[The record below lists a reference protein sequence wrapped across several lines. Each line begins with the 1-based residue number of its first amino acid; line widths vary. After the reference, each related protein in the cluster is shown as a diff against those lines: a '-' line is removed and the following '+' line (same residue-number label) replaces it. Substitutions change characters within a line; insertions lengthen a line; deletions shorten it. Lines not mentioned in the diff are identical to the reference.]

1 MSKEIYFYD
10 ASDVRRRV
18 KEFYFYDGSDVRR
31 KVKEAYFYDGSGVRR
46 QFFASA
52 PPNVLSGT
60 MTAGTSSNF
69 VGFSKSPASPVFG
82 SCSPIPSIGN
92 YTLCYCAS
100 ISINAE
106 LECAFAGAT
115 DPGAAGL
122 FTTFN
127 DGLGNARLASSAV
140 YVWNNT
146 SGIARWRFTTAAVDY
161 VNATS
166 YNLSFVV

>member
-1 MSKEIYFYD
+1 MSKDIYFYD
-10 ASDVRRRV
+10 PAGARRRV
-18 KEFYFYDGSDVRR
+18 KEFYFYDPAGARR
-31 KVKEAYFYDGSGVRR
+31 KVKEAYFYDPAGNRK
-46 QFFASA
+46 QFYASA
-52 PPNVLSGT
+52 PPNVLAGT
-60 MTAGTSSNF
+60 MVAGTSSNF
-69 VGFSKSPASPVFG
+69 VGFSKSPASPTFG

-106 LECAFAGAT
+106 LECSFTGLT
-115 DPGAAGL
+115 DPGQLGL

-127 DGLGNARLASSAV
+127 DGLGNARPASAAV

-146 SGIARWRFTTAAVDY
+146 SKIARWRFTTAAVDY
-161 VNATS
+161 VNGSS